1 MNTPVER
8 EGGGGGRYTRRMKRN
23 ISDDVSDA
31 EKQLFFFFFID
42 GTPRDV
48 EGESL
53 KYCFHIFLTSLP
65 ALTV

>member
-1 MNTPVER
+1 MNTPV
-8 EGGGGGRYTRRMKRN
+8 GGGREGRYTKHKKRN
-23 ISDDVSDA
+23 ITDDVSDA
-31 EKQLFFFFFID
+31 KKQLFFID

-53 KYCFHIFLTSLP
+53 KAFFHIFLTSLP